1 MAALNLPTL
10 RQLRHLVALAEH
22 KHFSRA
28 AQATFVTQSAF
39 SASIKELETI
49 LGAPLVDRTHR
60 GVVFTPLGGEV
71 VERGRRLLADAEALA
86 QLAQAAREPLGGP
99 LRLGV
104 IPTVS
109 PFLLPRIL
117 PSLRRTHPKLKLYLT
132 EDLTD
137 RLVAGLHAGR
147 LDVLLVAVPCDC
159 GEADTVT
166 LWRDR
171 FALAV
176 HADEPL
182 ARLKSLKPE
191 QLQPERLLLLQD
203 GHCLRE
209 QALSACRLSDPQVAE
224 AYRGTSLAT
233 LVQMVDNG
241 LGLTLVPQLALD
253 AGILRGTRVVSRPLV
268 ANHAWRDIGL
278 AWRRG
283 TARRPE
289 FELLAQTL
297 KDLLERSHERAA
309 ARRQSATTRHLASR

>member
-1 MAALNLPTL
+1 MAVVNLPTL

-22 KHFSRA
+22 RHFSRA

-49 LGAPLVDRTHR
+49 LGATLVDRTHR
-60 GVVFTPLGGEV
+60 SVVFTALGNEV
-71 VERGRRLLADAEALA
+71 VERGKRLLADAEELA
-86 QLAQAAREPLGGP
+86 QLAQAAREPLGGK
-99 LRLGV
+99 LRLGA

-117 PSLRRTHPKLKLYLT
+117 PALRRRHPRLKLYLT
-132 EDLTD
+132 EDLTE

-147 LDVLLVAVPCDC
+147 LDVLIVALPCDC
-159 GEADTVT
+159 GEADTTV

-171 FALAV
+171 FSLAV

-182 ARLKSLKPE
+182 ARSKNLKPD
-191 QLQPERLLLLQD
+191 QLAPERLLLLQD

-224 AYRGTSLAT
+224 AYRGTSLPT

-241 LGLTLVPQLALD
+241 LGITLVPQLAID
-253 AGILRGTRVVSRPLV
+253 AGILRGTKVVARPL
-268 ANHAWRDIGL
+268 AAGHAWRDIGL

-289 FELLAQTL
+289 FELLAETL
-297 KDLLERSHERAA
+297 KDLLEHEHERAV
-309 ARRQSATTRHLASR
+309 ARATK